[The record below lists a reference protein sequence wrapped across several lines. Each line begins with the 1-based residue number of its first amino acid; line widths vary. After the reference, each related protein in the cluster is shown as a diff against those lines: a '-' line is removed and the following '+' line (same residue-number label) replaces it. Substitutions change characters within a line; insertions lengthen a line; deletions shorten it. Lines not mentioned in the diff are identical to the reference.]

1 MRVKS
6 IIKNLTCIVLLLII
20 GVTCLAGCGES
31 DAHFGKSK
39 ALPTEGNSTSSDKTD
54 NNICIIQELNMLEEN
69 ITVYNIVT
77 NRVMRYK
84 YSLATRFLD
93 KYGQESSSLNFTP
106 GTAVVLGD
114 KLPTNALSVVKM
126 SDKTWKQDGVTNYTI
141 SPENHKMTI
150 GSAEYQFNDNI
161 CVYSGAQSISILSVG
176 KSDTLTVVGKDNN
189 ILSIAVTTGHGYIQ
203 FINSENFI
211 GSMVQIGSNIFAK
224 ITPDILVEV
233 PEGTYNVT
241 VANNGFGG
249 TVQCNVTKGEISVID
264 LGEIQRG
271 GPKTS
276 QITFVSATPGV
287 AVFLDGNQV
296 NPNEPQVVPY
306 GMHHVKVTATGYNDW
321 SRTLYVNSPSAKI
334 AIDMSDESSTP
345 SNNTTTVSKSKKNTT
360 NATNSSSAV
369 SNDVDYLS
377 TLSNMISTI
386 TGNNSST

>member
-1 MRVKS
+1 
-6 IIKNLTCIVLLLII
+6 
-20 GVTCLAGCGES
+20 
-31 DAHFGKSK
+31 
-39 ALPTEGNSTSSDKTD
+39 
-54 NNICIIQELNMLEEN
+54 MLEEN

-114 KLPTNALSVVKM
+114 KLPTNALSMVKM

>member
-1 MRVKS
+1 MKIKS
-6 IIKNLTCIVLLLII
+6 TLKNAICIILLMSI
-20 GVTCLAGCGES
+20 GVVCLTGCGDEE
-31 DAHFGKSK
+31 AHFGKAK
-39 ALPTEGNSTSSDKTD
+39 ALPTEDSQSSKDGTGSD
-54 NNICIIQELNMLEEN
+54 ICIIQELNMLEEN
-69 ITVYNIVT
+69 ISVYNVAS

-126 SDKTWKQDGVTNYTI
+126 SDQTWTQEGVSNYTI
-141 SPENHKMTI
+141 SPEKHKISI

-161 CVYSGAQSISILSVG
+161 CVYSGAESISILSVG
-176 KSDTLTVVGKDNN
+176 KSDTLTVVGKDKT
-189 ILSIAVTTGHGYIQ
+189 ILSIAVTPGHGYIQ
-203 FINSENFI
+203 FVNSDNFI
-211 GSMVQIGSNIFAK
+211 GSMVQIGSAIFAK
-224 ITPDILVEV
+224 ITPDLIVEV
-233 PEGTYNVT
+233 PEGAYNVT

-296 NPNEPQVVPY
+296 NANEPQVVPY
-306 GMHHVKVTATGYNDW
+306 GMHHVKVTASGYNDW

-334 AIDMSDESSTP
+334 AIDMSDESSTGG
-345 SNNTTTVSKSKKNTT
+345 NTTTVNNTKKKNTT
-360 NATNSSSAV
+360 NSTNSSSSV
-369 SNDVDYLS
+369 GNDIDYLS

-386 TGNNSST
+386 SGSNSST

>member
-1 MRVKS
+1 MKVKALYKKL
-6 IIKNLTCIVLLLII
+6 ICICLLLVL
-20 GVTCLAGCGES
+20 GTVSLVGCGEK

-39 ALPTEGNSTSSDKTD
+39 ALPTEGSSTSSDKTD
-54 NNICIIQELNMLEEN
+54 NNICIIQELNMIEEN
-69 ITVYNIVT
+69 ITVYNVVT

-106 GTAVVLGD
+106 GTAVELGD

-126 SDKTWKQDGVTNYTI
+126 SDKTWKQEGVTNYSI
-141 SPENHKMTI
+141 NPENHKMNI

-176 KSDTLTVVGKDNN
+176 KSDTLSVVGKDNN

-224 ITPDILVEV
+224 ITPDLLVEV
-233 PEGTYNVT
+233 PEGSYNVT

-296 NPNEPQVVPY
+296 NPNEPQIVPY
-306 GMHHVKVTATGYNDW
+306 GMHHVKVTADGYNDW

-334 AIDMSDESSTP
+334 AIDMSDESSAP
-345 SNNTTTVSKSKKNTT
+345 ANTTTVNSSRKKNTT
-360 NATNSSSAV
+360 NTTNSSSAV

-386 TGNNSST
+386 TGSNSST

>member
-1 MRVKS
+1 MKVKS

-20 GVTCLAGCGES
+20 GVTCLVGCGES

-203 FINSENFI
+203 FINS
-211 GSMVQIGSNIFAK
+211 
-224 ITPDILVEV
+224 
-233 PEGTYNVT
+233 
-241 VANNGFGG
+241 
-249 TVQCNVTKGEISVID
+249 
-264 LGEIQRG
+264 
-271 GPKTS
+271 
-276 QITFVSATPGV
+276 
-287 AVFLDGNQV
+287 
-296 NPNEPQVVPY
+296 
-306 GMHHVKVTATGYNDW
+306 
-321 SRTLYVNSPSAKI
+321 
-334 AIDMSDESSTP
+334 
-345 SNNTTTVSKSKKNTT
+345 
-360 NATNSSSAV
+360 
-369 SNDVDYLS
+369 
-377 TLSNMISTI
+377 
-386 TGNNSST
+386 